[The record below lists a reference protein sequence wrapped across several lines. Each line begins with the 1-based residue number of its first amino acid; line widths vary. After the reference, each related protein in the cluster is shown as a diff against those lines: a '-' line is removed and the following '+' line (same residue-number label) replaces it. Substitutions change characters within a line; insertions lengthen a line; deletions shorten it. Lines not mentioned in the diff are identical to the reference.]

1 MYTKVSPASTTTT
14 TTATTTIFTMHD
26 SNNTWKQE
34 YDPILQQ
41 YYYVNLLD
49 NSISFDSPCEVINH
63 KKSTTSTNT
72 SISKSFFM
80 PFKRS
85 SSYTSEK
92 DSKKQCKFT
101 INKSTATTAT
111 STSTSTTDNKKGS
124 NYSLYRCLSSAL
136 SLKKTKSN
144 ESTNSSTTNTN
155 SQSMSSD
162 TLNESTTIITPM
174 ATPSAS
180 MTTDISEIIDQ
191 NTLLDVD
198 AHIDDDYLLNNNK
211 LNNFKN
217 FAGTNHM
224 RRNSNDSYDSEEP
237 ESESEDGYEE
247 DIQIFDYNYIY
258 NPQDNYRNPRIGG
271 FYNFDYEEEQEEDDD
286 IERENERRELRL
298 QMLKELY

>member
-1 MYTKVSPASTTTT
+1 MFTKVSPASTITTT
-14 TTATTTIFTMHD
+14 TTFTMHN

-41 YYYVNLLD
+41 YYYVNLSD

-63 KKSTTSTNT
+63 KKSTTSIAGT
-72 SISKSFFM
+72 SKSFFM

-85 SSYTSEK
+85 SSYTNEK

-101 INKSTATTAT
+101 TTKSATATTTIA
-111 STSTSTTDNKKGS
+111 NKKGS

-144 ESTNSSTTNTN
+144 ESTNSSN
-155 SQSMSSD
+155 SRRASNWKSISSD
-162 TLNESTTIITPM
+162 TLNSPNDSTIITP
-174 ATPSAS
+174 TPSNS
-180 MTTDISEIIDQ
+180 GMTIDVSEIIDQ

-224 RRNSNDSYDSEEP
+224 RNSSGSYASD
-237 ESESEDGYEE
+237 ESEDEYEE
-247 DIQIFDYNYIY
+247 EIQMFDSNYIY
-258 NPQDNYRNPRIGG
+258 NPQDTYYNPRNGG
-271 FYNFDYEEEQEEDDD
+271 FYTSDFEDEEDEEQEDD
-286 IERENERRELRL
+286 IEREHERRELRL